1 MHTFAFWPSPQNPT
15 ITKIWAEMCSKK
27 SRVAPLFFLKP
38 SLMLRP
44 IYIGIT
50 ICLNYL
56 TKVLSRIYFLFYTVS
71 SWYDIRNH
79 VNTMPILQVNSRSS
93 VKVFSRLDIW
103 ILVKTPPILQFS
115 SWCLVGHIYPDG
127 DDVRLETISICSFY
141 ESFIKTWQQ
150 EPCQD
155 THVIQVSSW
164 CLGEHGHSW
173 GTSSW
178 C

>member
-1 MHTFAFWPSPQNPT
+1 
-15 ITKIWAEMCSKK
+15 
-27 SRVAPLFFLKP
+27 
-38 SLMLRP
+38 MLSP
-44 IYIGIT
+44 IYIDIT

-56 TKVLSRIYFLFYTVS
+56 TKVLRRIYFLFYTVS

-178 C
+178 CLTGDNIWSFCEWFIKIWSFCERFIKIKLVFAVLEKI